1 MMTHGGYPSAPETAT
16 LEGEARQAE
25 TGVGARILTWVKQR
39 YCSLHGHDNLMHFE
53 KHRVYLQCV
62 SCGRQTPG
70 WTLSETAP
78 RVRFRGDA
86 RRHALVRPHLV
97 GARRIA

>member
-1 MMTHGGYPSAPETAT
+1 MGTHGGHRSAPATAT
-16 LEGEARQAE
+16 LDGEARQAE
-25 TGVGARILTWVKQR
+25 TVGARILTWMKQR
-39 YCSLHGHDNLMHFE
+39 YCSLRGHDNLMHFE

-70 WTLSETAP
+70 WTISETAP
-78 RVRFRGDA
+78 RVLFRGDA

-97 GARRIA
+97 SARRIA